1 MSQNISLDRREVVAS
16 LLKNRKDLLV
26 VSGLGS
32 ATYDC
37 AAVDDHPNNFYLW
50 GAMGGTASLAFGLAL
65 AQPRR
70 PILALTGDGD
80 MLMGLG
86 ALATI
91 GTQGPKNL
99 TIIIL
104 DNEEY
109 GETGSQPSATAL
121 GTSLSDVARATST
134 NIVEDITNMNE
145 VNNISKLMHEKA
157 GPLFVNIKI
166 DSGNPKKVLPSRDGH
181 YLSNRFRESVL
192 SYAKNKQGR

>member
-1 MSQNISLDRREVVAS
+1 MLQNKTLDRREVVAN
-16 LLKNRKDLLV
+16 LLKDRNDLLV
-26 VSGLGS
+26 ISGLGS
-32 ATYDC
+32 ATYDF
-37 AAVDDHPNNFYLW
+37 AAAGDHPNNFYLW
-50 GAMGGTASLAFGLAL
+50 GAMGGTASLALGLAL
-65 AQPRR
+65 AQPKR
-70 PILALTGDGD
+70 PVLGITGDGD

-86 ALATI
+86 ALSTI
-91 GTQGPKNL
+91 GTQGPTNL

-121 GTSLSDVARATST
+121 GTSLSNIARATST

-145 VNNISKLMHEKA
+145 VNNISKLIHDRT

-166 DSGNPKKVLPSRDGH
+166 ASGNPKKVLPSRDGH

-192 SYAKNKQGR
+192 S